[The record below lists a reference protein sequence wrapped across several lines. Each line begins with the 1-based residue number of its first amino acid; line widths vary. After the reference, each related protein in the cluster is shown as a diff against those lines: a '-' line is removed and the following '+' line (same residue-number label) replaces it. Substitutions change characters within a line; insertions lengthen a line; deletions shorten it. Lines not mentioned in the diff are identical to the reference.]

1 MTLST
6 AQIGKAGEVLVQ
18 YRLLLMG
25 IESAPMT
32 TDAGVDLVAYA
43 PGREEALTI
52 QVKTNLKAKP
62 GGGKGKELL
71 NWWIRESVPAQL
83 IALVDLSTESVWLL
97 TRTEFFDMAQQKSS
111 GRAQL
116 YLYKDPSAKSKQVGS
131 ISYLYEFER
140 FKIANRAH
148 ELFGV

>member
-1 MTLST
+1 VALKT

-32 TDAGVDLVAYA
+32 TDNGVDLVAYA
-43 PGREEALTI
+43 PGRKEALTI
-52 QVKTNLKAKP
+52 QVKTNLRAKP
-62 GGGKGKELL
+62 GGGKGKALL
-71 NWWIRESVPAQL
+71 NWWIGEAVPAQL
-83 IALVDLSTESVWLL
+83 IALVDLSSESVWLL
-97 TRTEFFDMAQQKSS
+97 RREEFFDLAQQKSS

-116 YLYKDPSAKSKQVGS
+116 YLYEDLTAKSKKVGS

>member
-1 MTLST
+1 MALKT

-32 TDAGVDLVAYA
+32 TDNGVDLVAYA
-43 PGREEALTI
+43 PGRQEALTI
-52 QVKTNLKAKP
+52 QVKTNLRSKP
-62 GGGKGKELL
+62 SGGKGKLAL
-71 NWWIRESVPAQL
+71 DWWVAETVPAEL
-83 IALVDLSTESVWLL
+83 VALVDLSTESVWLFQREEL
-97 TRTEFFDMAQQKSS
+97 LELAQQNSA
-111 GRAQL
+111 GRAHL
-116 YLYKDPSAKSKQVGS
+116 YMYTDPSARPRKSGRLS
-131 ISYLYEFER
+131 HLFDFER